1 MNDRQLNLAVVATL
15 AVILIPILFFGLK
28 QCAQGCPEGQVLAR
42 GVFGFVCVQ
51 GGAQ

>member
-1 MNDRQLNLAVVATL
+1 MSDRQLNLAAIIIL
-15 AVILIPILFFGLK
+15 AVIFVPILFFGLK

-51 GGAQ
+51 AGAP